1 MQEFD
6 TVAAVPP
13 APPAP
18 PAPMADAAAPP
29 AVAADAAPPPAP
41 TERQAL
47 ALGAEA
53 GEKREGLLIP
63 KAAVKRIMK
72 IDPGVSQVA
81 NDARP
86 SGAE

>member
-1 MQEFD
+1 MSHGPQP
-6 TVAAVPP
+6 AVGTIV
-13 APPAP
+13 
-18 PAPMADAAAPP
+18 APP
-29 AVAADAAPPPAP
+29 AVAADAAPEAAP

-72 IDPGVSQVA
+72 IDPEVSQVA